1 MIDVLTLI
9 MTIIITVTLIIGNIY
24 LLAYYCH
31 PDDKGSIIGYVTKG
45 IVVLGLTLAWAQVLL
60 LPLDVSNNRGE
71 GNGINMKVFW
81 LLIYI
86 LSFIYILI
94 IFPLTSAF
102 YDSDYDLT
110 FNEKMKHS
118 LCNFLITFIGFL
130 AISII
135 LHVTIGKATI
145 PFEYQYCPISNF
157 KNSNE
162 EFNDLLFINNNNCI
176 QNSKINIEIKV
187 NYLIT
192 CVALFSFISWFLF
205 VIFGGIGLSAIPLDF
220 FHDFCTRPKSIRS
233 SDIRLR
239 KEDLIRNIENLKLLG
254 EEIEKM
260 EQKGVEKKNFF
271 SSEKRKYNRKKRE
284 FIAGKLLA
292 EQEFSIVNVANEIR
306 KKNNCIII
314 FYYLLIPLGIISTIL
329 SLLWIIQFICSYFI
343 IKNGQPGYPFLSNLL
358 IFFQDHDCAFISF
371 FLFAIF
377 NLYLLLCL
385 IKGNI
390 KFGVRFFCC
399 WTIHPMKKNGTY
411 MNSFLFNVTLILLGS
426 ISITQFC
433 SYSLPDYIAFTD
445 IAIIFNV
452 QIKYMKFF
460 KFFYKNH
467 IFEYLLFIVFVLAFL
482 YLICR
487 PHDRVEPQ
495 IDYSNRPFK
504 NKNEPNKEKNVK
516 KEKNE
521 IGEKE
526 LISIDKTNNSNT

>member
-1 MIDVLTLI
+1 MIDILTLI
-9 MTIIITVTLIIGNIY
+9 MTIVITVSLIIANIY

-31 PDDKGSIIGYVTKG
+31 PDDKGTIIGYVTKG

-81 LLIYI
+81 LLIYV
-86 LSFIYILI
+86 LSIIYIII

-102 YDSDYDLT
+102 YDSDFELS

-118 LCNFLITFIGFL
+118 LCHFLITFIGFL

-135 LHVTIGKATI
+135 LHFSIGKATI
-145 PFEYQYCPISNF
+145 PFDIQNCPISNF
-157 KNSNE
+157 MSSDE
-162 EFNDLLFINNNNCI
+162 EFNEFLFNKTNCY
-176 QNSKINIEIKV
+176 QNSKKKIEIKV

-192 CVALFSFISWFLF
+192 CIAIFSFISWFLF
-205 VIFGGIGLSAIPLDF
+205 AIFGGIGLSAIPLDF
-220 FHDFCTRPKSIRS
+220 FHDFCTRPKSIDPNDFR
-233 SDIRLR
+233 IR
-239 KEDLIRNIENLKLLG
+239 KEDLINKIEDLKLLG
-254 EEIEKM
+254 EEIEEM
-260 EQKGVEKKNFF
+260 EKKGIDKKFF
-271 SSEKRKYNRKKRE
+271 LSSSKRKYNRKKRE

-292 EQEFSIVNVANEIR
+292 EQEFAIVNVAAEIR
-306 KKNNCIII
+306 NKNNCVII

-329 SLLWIIQFICSYFI
+329 SLLWVIQFICSYFI
-343 IKNGQPGYPFLSNLL
+343 IKKGKTGYPFLSNLL
-358 IFFQDHDCAFISF
+358 IFFQDHNCAFISF

-411 MNSFLFNVTLILLGS
+411 MNSFLFNVSLIVLGS

-452 QIKYMKFF
+452 QIKYLKFF
-460 KFFYKNH
+460 SIFYKNH

-487 PHDRVEPQ
+487 PSDRVEPN
-495 IDYSNRPFK
+495 IDYSKRPFEYKAEPIREKK
-504 NKNEPNKEKNVK
+504 NKKDY
-516 KEKNE
+516 
-521 IGEKE
+521 GEKD
-526 LISIDKTNNSNT
+526 LISIDKTN

>member
-1 MIDVLTLI
+1 MIDILTLI

-31 PDDKGSIIGYVTKG
+31 PDDKGTIIGYVTKG

-71 GNGINMKVFW
+71 GNGINMKIFW
-81 LLIYI
+81 LLIYV
-86 LSFIYILI
+86 LSIIYIII

-102 YDSDYDLT
+102 YDSDYELS

-118 LCNFLITFIGFL
+118 LCHFLITLIGFL

-135 LHVTIGKATI
+135 LHFAIGKATI
-145 PFEYQYCPISNF
+145 PFESKYCPISNF
-157 KNSNE
+157 MNSAE
-162 EFNDLLFINNNNCI
+162 EFSELYLFRENNCYR
-176 QNSKINIEIKV
+176 NSKKIEIKV

-192 CVALFSFISWFLF
+192 CIAIFSFISWFLF
-205 VIFGGIGLSAIPLDF
+205 AIFGGIGLSAIPLDF
-220 FHDFCTRPKSIRS
+220 FHDFCTRPKSINS

-239 KEDLIRNIENLKLLG
+239 REDLILKIENLKLLG
-254 EEIEKM
+254 EEIDKM
-260 EQKGVEKKNFF
+260 EKNGVEKKSFL
-271 SSEKRKYNRKKRE
+271 SSQKRKYNRKKRE

-292 EQEFSIVNVANEIR
+292 EQEFAIVNVAEEIR
-306 KKNNCIII
+306 KKNNCFII

-343 IKNGQPGYPFLSNLL
+343 IKKGQPGYPFLSNLL
-358 IFFQDHDCAFISF
+358 LFFQDHNCAFISF

-399 WTIHPMKKNGTY
+399 WTIHPMKKDGTY
-411 MNSFLFNVTLILLGS
+411 MSSFLFNVTLILLGS

-460 KFFYKNH
+460 SFFYKNH
-467 IFEYLLFIVFVLAFL
+467 IFEYLLFAVFVISFF

-487 PHDRVEPQ
+487 PSDRVNPK
-495 IDYSNRPFK
+495 IDYSNRPYEY
-504 NKNEPNKEKNVK
+504 KNEPIRNK
-516 KEKNE
+516 KEKKE
-521 IGEKE
+521 YGEKD
-526 LISIDKTNNSNT
+526 LISIEKNNSNV